1 MKKMLEFAALLAAV
15 LAAGCAH
22 VDMSSPKSLSGL
34 DVVGS
39 PTRADR
45 QVVVRNSG
53 MHLLWWF
60 SIATGDLRWD
70 DEKND
75 IKGGLAF
82 FDNHCS
88 PKDCMQ
94 ALQNIAER
102 ENCDLVDVYFTDM
115 TKSGFDVTS
124 FSGLFA
130 WVGGLYEV
138 QACGILRPRDG
149 EPEKAKEA
157 L

>member
-1 MKKMLEFAALLAAV
+1 MNKTCKLAALLAAAFAV
-15 LAAGCAH
+15 GCAH
-22 VDMSSPKSLSGL
+22 VDISSPKSLSGL
-34 DVVGS
+34 DVLGS

-53 MHLLWWF
+53 IHAFWWF
-60 SIATGDLRWD
+60 PLASGDMRWD

-75 IKGGLAF
+75 IRGGTDF

-88 PKDCMQ
+88 VTDCMN
-94 ALQNIAER
+94 ALQKIAER

-124 FSGLFA
+124 LSGLFA

-138 QACGILRPRDG
+138 QACGILRPRADA
-149 EPEKAKEA
+149 PAKEGI
-157 L
+157 

>member
-1 MKKMLEFAALLAAV
+1 MKTMLKAAALLAAA

-22 VDMSSPKSLSGL
+22 VDISSPNSLSGL
-34 DVVGS
+34 KVIGS
-39 PTRADR
+39 PTQADR

-53 MHLLWWF
+53 IHVLWWF
-60 SIATGDLRWD
+60 PLASGDMRWD
-70 DEKND
+70 DETND
-75 IKGGLAF
+75 IKGGTDF

-88 PKDCMQ
+88 PSDCMNV
-94 ALQNIAER
+94 LEKIAER

-138 QACGILRPRDG
+138 QACGILRPRAAA
-149 EPEKAKEA
+149 PAKKEA
-157 L
+157 K

>member
-1 MKKMLEFAALLAAV
+1 MNKLLKLAALLPVA

-22 VDMSSPKSLSGL
+22 VDISSPKSLSGL
-34 DVVGS
+34 DVLGS
-39 PTRADR
+39 PTQADR

-53 MHLLWWF
+53 IHVLWSF
-60 SIATGDLRWD
+60 PLVSGDMRWD
-70 DEKND
+70 EETKD

-82 FDNHCS
+82 FDDYCNTAV
-88 PKDCMQ
+88 CMDV
-94 ALQNIAER
+94 LEGIARR
-102 ENCDLVDVYFTDM
+102 ENCDLVGVYFTDM

-138 QACGILRPRDG
+138 QACGILRPRG
-149 EPEKAKEA
+149 TASAKEEK
-157 L
+157 

>member
-1 MKKMLEFAALLAAV
+1 MNKMIVLLALLAAA
-15 LAAGCAH
+15 LATGCAH
-22 VDMSSPKSLSGL
+22 ITISSPNSLSGL
-34 DVVGS
+34 DVLGS
-39 PTRADR
+39 PTPADR

-53 MHLLWWF
+53 IHALWWF
-60 SIATGDLRWD
+60 SIMTGDLRWD

-75 IKGGLAF
+75 IKGGTAF
-82 FDNHCS
+82 FDNHCTS
-88 PKDCMQ
+88 QDCMYT
-94 ALQNIAER
+94 LQNIAER

-124 FSGLFA
+124 LSGLFA

-138 QACGILRPRDG
+138 QACGILRPRAD
-149 EPEKAKEA
+149 EPAKEG

>member
-1 MKKMLEFAALLAAV
+1 MKIMLRIAALLAVA

-22 VDMSSPKSLSGL
+22 VDISSPNSLSGL
-34 DVVGS
+34 KVIGS
-39 PTRADR
+39 PTQPDR

-53 MHLLWWF
+53 IHVLWSF
-60 SIATGDLRWD
+60 PLVSGDMRWD
-70 DEKND
+70 DKTQD

-82 FDNHCS
+82 FDDYCNTAV
-88 PKDCMQ
+88 CMDV
-94 ALQNIAER
+94 LEGIAKR
-102 ENCDLVDVYFTDM
+102 ENCDLVGVYFTDM

-138 QACGILRPRDG
+138 QACGILRPRG
-149 EPEKAKEA
+149 TAPAKEA
-157 L
+157 K